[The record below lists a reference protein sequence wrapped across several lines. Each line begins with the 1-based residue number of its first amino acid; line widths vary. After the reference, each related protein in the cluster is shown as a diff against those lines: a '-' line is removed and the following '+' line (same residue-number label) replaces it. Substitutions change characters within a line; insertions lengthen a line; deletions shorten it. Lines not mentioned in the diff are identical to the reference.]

1 MVETIAPV
9 VYGTRRRYL
18 TAVFIHTVAAG
29 AAGAVFGGL
38 LGSIGLAVGGPWGDG
53 GAAVVGVVGLVY
65 AARELFGLPV
75 PIFDRKRQVPDWWRT
90 FYSPN
95 VTATLYGAGL
105 GIGYLTF
112 LRYGTYVVVSV
123 VAIASADPLVGAA
136 FGGAF
141 GIARGA
147 TALVASRTH
156 DEEEA
161 GLVVAELEKV
171 AVTRGPRLVNG
182 LACLALAVAAL
193 AVLA

>member
-9 VYGTRRRYL
+9 VYGNRRRYL
-18 TAVFIHTVAAG
+18 TAVFLHTLAAG
-29 AAGAVFGGL
+29 VTGAVFGAL
-38 LGSIGLAVGGPWGDG
+38 LGAIGLALGGPWGDG
-53 GAAVVGVVGLVY
+53 GAIVVGVVAVVY

-123 VAIASADPLVGAA
+123 AAVASADPLVGGA

-141 GIARGA
+141 GLARGA
-147 TALVASRTH
+147 TSLVASRTR
-156 DEEEA
+156 DEDEA
-161 GLVVAELEKV
+161 GLVVVGLEKV
-171 AVTRGPRLVNG
+171 AEGRGPRLVNG
-182 LACLALAVAAL
+182 LACLALAVVAF
-193 AVLA
+193 AVLV